1 MRKVRRAQNLIPK
14 YLNKADSGKEK
25 EERDGKGDVGKGTCK
40 ICGITECIKICEERK
55 QRQQSGKRKS
65 GIIGIFQ

>member
-14 YLNKADSGKEK
+14 YLNRADSGKEK
-25 EERDGKGDVGKGTCK
+25 EREGKGNVGKGTCK
-40 ICGITECIKICEERK
+40 ISGITKCIKICEERK